1 MSAKGKQDAKR
12 TGSASARTVAKLLG
26 RDEPITQQLARFAAR
41 TKADDIPQTV
51 RVRALHHMLDA
62 AGIAIAAS
70 RYDHSHRVLTAMR
83 GLGGA
88 GKVPVLGFPARLS
101 PRDAAT
107 MNGYLCHG
115 LDCDDTHVAG
125 IIHPAAS
132 VLPAVLSTAA
142 HVGASGKA
150 TVPSFGNGGETAA
163 RRSRVV

>member
-1 MSAKGKQDAKR
+1 MSVRDKQEAKR
-12 TGSASARTVAKLLG
+12 TGSGSPPTVPQLLG
-26 RDEPITQQLARFAAR
+26 KADPITQQLARFAAR

-88 GKVPVLGFPARLS
+88 GKVPVFGLPARLS

-115 LDCDDTHVAG
+115 LDFDDTHVAG
-125 IIHPAAS
+125 IIHPTAS

-142 HVGASGKA
+142 RMEDAMLGLEGAESA
-150 TVPSFGNGGETAA
+150 AEALTVFSPGAA
-163 RRSRVV
+163 